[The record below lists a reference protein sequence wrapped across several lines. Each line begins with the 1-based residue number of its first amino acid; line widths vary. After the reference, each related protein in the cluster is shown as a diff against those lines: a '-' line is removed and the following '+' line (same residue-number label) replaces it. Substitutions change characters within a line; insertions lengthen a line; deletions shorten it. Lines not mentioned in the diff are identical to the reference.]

1 MQQNLTSH
9 VTNRLH
15 DRRHKTV
22 VWYNEIRV
30 TEKNMSLVMRW
41 KLMFVVLMALVG
53 LTCGQRQLGK
63 LMDTI
68 ELSQQ
73 RVCNICKF
81 VRQSM

>member
-1 MQQNLTSH
+1 
-9 VTNRLH
+9 
-15 DRRHKTV
+15 
-22 VWYNEIRV
+22 
-30 TEKNMSLVMRW
+30 MSLVMRW

-68 ELSQQ
+68 ESIQQ
-73 RVCNICKF
+73 RVCNIFKF